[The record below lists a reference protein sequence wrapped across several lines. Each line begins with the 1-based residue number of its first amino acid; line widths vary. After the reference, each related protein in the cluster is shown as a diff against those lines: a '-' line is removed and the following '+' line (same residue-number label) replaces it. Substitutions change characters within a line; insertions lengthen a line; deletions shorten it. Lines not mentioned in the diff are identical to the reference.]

1 MTSLLV
7 IIVLVL
13 LSVALWQLTKIF
25 DLTQVGASAD
35 NSQVANDNDN
45 NVQGYLMFGF
55 LTFIYVFTIFGLFKW
70 SHLIL
75 GTPASAHGAQ
85 VDNLMNITW
94 VLIFIV
100 QAITQV
106 LLHYFAFKYRGKKDQ
121 KALYFADNDK
131 LEFIWSVI
139 PAVVLAGLILYGLYA
154 WTNIMFVNEK
164 EEDVM
169 VVELYAQQF
178 KWTAR
183 YSGED
188 DVLGKANVRYI
199 EGVNTLGVDLADPN
213 AQDDKVVSEL
223 HLPKGKKILFKMRSQ
238 DVLHS
243 AYMPHFR
250 AQMNCVPGMVTQFA
264 FEPIYTTAEMREMDF
279 MQEKVAKINE
289 LRAKKSADLVAK
301 GETALDP
308 YTFDYLLLC
317 NKICGASHYN
327 MQMKIVVDT
336 PEDFKKWLAEKPTLI
351 EEVKTA
357 NAAPA
362 PAEGAPASKDSSA
375 KPTDTAA
382 AAKVSAPAAAKP
394 AATKAVAVK

>member
-13 LSVALWQLTKIF
+13 LAVALWQLTKIF
-25 DLTQVGASAD
+25 DLTQVGSTSD
-35 NSQVANDNDN
+35 NTEIATDNDN

-55 LTFIYVFTIFGLFKW
+55 LGFIYIFTIFGLIKW
-70 SHLIL
+70 GPLVLH
-75 GTPASAHGAQ
+75 TPASAHGGQ

-106 LLHYFAFKYRGKKDQ
+106 LVHYFAFKYRGKEGQ
-121 KALYFADNDK
+121 KALFFADNNK
-131 LEFIWSVI
+131 LEAVWSII

-154 WTNIMFVNEK
+154 WTNIMFVD
-164 EEDVM
+164 EDEDT
-169 VVELYAQQF
+169 VVIELYAQQF
-178 KWTAR
+178 NWKAR

-188 DVLGKANVRYI
+188 NVLGKANVRYI
-199 EGVNTLGVDLADPN
+199 EGANAVGIDLADPYS
-213 AQDDKVVSEL
+213 QDDVVVTEL
-223 HLPKGKKILFKMRSQ
+223 HIPKGKKILFKMRSQ

-264 FEPIYTTAEMREMDF
+264 FEPIYTTAEYRELPF
-279 MQEKVAKINE
+279 MVEKVANINA
-289 LRAKKSADLVAK
+289 LRAKKSEALVAK

-327 MQMKIVVDT
+327 MQMKIIVDT
-336 PEDFKKWLAEKPTLI
+336 PEDYQAWLKDKVTVVN
-351 EEVKTA
+351 EVKA
-357 NAAPA
+357 SLAAPA
-362 PAEGAPASKDSSA
+362 ATGDTKAVDSSSA
-375 KPTDTAA
+375 KKDEAA
-382 AAKVSAPAAAKP
+382 TMAAK
-394 AATKAVAVK
+394 